1 MDDSTRFMSLDNLS
15 SCCVGSGQREHEK
28 ATAAVQIRFTC
39 GSDELLKWFR
49 RATAAVHQM
58 KFGCG
63 SHAVQTGY
71 CTSSDAVRMRFGWV
85 TAAVHQMRFG
95 CGSDGPL

>member
-28 ATAAVQIRFTC
+28 ATAAVQIRFGC

-49 RATAAVHQM
+49 WATAAVHQM

-71 CTSSDAVRMRFGWV
+71 CS
-85 TAAVHQMRFG
+85 
-95 CGSDGPL
+95 GSDGLLQWFIR